1 MPSGPDKPTRGPNN
15 PTNPSNMNP
24 TQEPTPLQTGNPV
37 EWPPPEYRTLVLLVD
52 DQAVV
57 GEAVRRA
64 LADQPDIDY
73 HYCADPRKALNLA
86 LQLRPTAIL
95 LDLVL
100 PGTDGF
106 TLLGQFRAHPA
117 TRDVP
122 ILVLSVHDDPLIKS
136 RAFALG
142 ANDYLVKLP
151 DPVELVARLRYHSR
165 AYLNQLQRDAAYR
178 ALRESQ
184 QKLMENNAALLA
196 LNQKLEEATLAKT
209 EFLAN
214 MSHEI
219 RTPMNGVIGM
229 VNLLLATDL
238 TEEQREYAEAARHS
252 AESLLAIVNDILDF
266 SKIESGKLELEAHPF
281 ELHACIE
288 EALKQVAPK
297 AAEKNLDLAYLLDD
311 RLPRVII
318 GDSTRLRQILLN
330 LLSNGVKFTHTGEVV
345 VEVQPAPTELA
356 PRTPA
361 THTPDPADL
370 SVGCL
375 IHFSVRDTGIGIP
388 LEKQD
393 RLFKSFQQV
402 DASTARHYGGTGLGL
417 AICRRLCELMGG
429 RIWVESDAGKGATF
443 HFTIQARPVSTS
455 TPAFW
460 QCPQPTLT
468 RKHLLV
474 IEDNGTNQRLIRH
487 RANQWGLRVTTATTA
502 AEALQLFETQTG
514 FDLILLDQQLPGTD
528 TLALAAELRR
538 LAGPSVPVVLLSVLP
553 LRQEDRR
560 AAEAGFNLVVHKPIR
575 PAQLLDTLC
584 RALGV
589 PVQREKRT
597 PAPPVLDATLA
608 QRLPLRLLVADDNP
622 VNLQVARTI
631 LRKLGYQADTATNGR
646 EVLDALGQKEYDIL
660 FLDVQMPELDGL
672 EVARLI
678 HQRLPREKRPRLIAI
693 TGAAFAS
700 DREKCLAAGMDDY
713 ISKPIRLQ
721 DIQNALERWGPTRL
735 RDFDTTTFLARM
747 PHASPDTL
755 LDRSLLE
762 ELRQIPAGQDFNML
776 QELIDLYRQTAPQQL
791 QQIRQAVA
799 DPTQLAFQAHSLK
812 STSMSLGAR
821 KVVALCQRIERAARS
836 GQTDTVPQLV
846 AQLETALEQTL
857 DELACLRD

>member
-1 MPSGPDKPTRGPNN
+1 M
-15 PTNPSNMNP
+15 
-24 TQEPTPLQTGNPV
+24 
-37 EWPPPEYRTLVLLVD
+37 VLLVD
-52 DQAVV
+52 DQPVV

-64 LADQPDIDY
+64 FAAETDIDF
-73 HYCADPRKALNLA
+73 HYCSDPREAVA
-86 LQLRPTAIL
+86 VAVSLRPTVIL

-100 PGTDGF
+100 PGTDGL
-106 TLLGQFRAHPA
+106 TLLNQYRAHPL
-117 TRDVP
+117 TRDIP
-122 ILVLSVHDDPLIKS
+122 ILVLSVHDDPVIKS

-151 DPVELVARLRYHSR
+151 DAIELVARIRYHSR
-165 AYLNQLQRDAAYR
+165 AYINQVQRDAAYR

-184 QKLMENNAALLA
+184 QKLMENNAALA
-196 LNQKLEEATLAKT
+196 TLNQKLQEATLAKT

-229 VNLLLATDL
+229 VNLLLATEL
-238 TEEQREYAEAARHS
+238 TEEQREYAEAARNS

-266 SKIESGKLELEAHPF
+266 SKIESGKLELESHPF

-288 EALKQVAPK
+288 QALEQVAPR

-311 RLPRVII
+311 RLPRVIL
-318 GDSTRLRQILLN
+318 GDATRLRQILVN
-330 LLSNGVKFTHTGEVV
+330 LLSNGVKFTAAGEVV
-345 VEVQPAPTELA
+345 IEVQYALTE
-356 PRTPA
+356 
-361 THTPDPADL
+361 PDPVAGPPHSSQDT
-370 SVGCL
+370 CL
-375 IHFSVRDTGIGIP
+375 LHFSVRDTGIGIP

-443 HFTIQARPVSTS
+443 HFTVRTRSAPTAS
-455 TPAFW
+455 PAFW
-460 QCPQPTLT
+460 QCAQPMLSG
-468 RKHLLV
+468 KHLLLV
-474 IEDNGTNQRLIRH
+474 EDNPTNQRLVRH
-487 RANQWGLRVTTATTA
+487 RAQQWGFRVSTAATA
-502 AEALQLFETQTG
+502 AEALQLLEQHVPIHVA
-514 FDLILLDQQLPGTD
+514 LVDQQLPATD
-528 TLALAAELRR
+528 GLALARQIR
-538 LAGPSVPVVLLSVLP
+538 DYSGPAGTVVVLLSSLP
-553 LRQEDRR
+553 LRQEDRQ
-560 AAEAGFNLVVHKPIR
+560 AARAGFEFIVHKPIR

-589 PVQREKRT
+589 PIQRERRGPPT
-597 PAPPVLDATLA
+597 PSLDATLA

-631 LRKLGYQADTATNGR
+631 LRKLGYQADAATNGR
-646 EVLDALGQKEYDIL
+646 EVLSSLEKNDYDIL

-678 HQRLPREKRPRLIAI
+678 HQNRPRHKRPRLIAL

-713 ISKPIRLQ
+713 IPKPIRLQ
-721 DIQNALERWGPTRL
+721 DIQNALERWGPTCL
-735 RDFDTTTFLARM
+735 REFDTTTFLARM
-747 PHASPDTL
+747 PQAAPETL

-762 ELRQIPAGQDFNML
+762 ELRQIPAGEHLNML
-776 QELIDLYRQTAPQQL
+776 QELIDLYHQTAPQQL
-791 QQIRQAVA
+791 HQIRQSVG
-799 DPTQLAFQAHSLK
+799 DPIQLAFQAHSLK

-836 GQTDTVPQLV
+836 NQIDHVPPLLHE
-846 AQLETALEQTL
+846 LELALQRTL
-857 DELACLRD
+857 DELHCLRD

>member
-1 MPSGPDKPTRGPNN
+1 MSNQPDNAAPPPAAN
-15 PTNPSNMNP
+15 PA
-24 TQEPTPLQTGNPV
+24 
-37 EWPPPEYRTLVLLVD
+37 EWPPPEYHTLVLLID

-64 LADQPDIDY
+64 LADQPDIDF
-73 HYCADPRKALNLA
+73 HFCADPKEALTVA
-86 LQLRPTAIL
+86 LQLRPTVIL

-106 TLLGQFRAHPA
+106 TLLGQFRSNPA
-117 TRDVP
+117 TRDIPV
-122 ILVLSVHDDPLIKS
+122 LVLSIHDDPLIKS

-151 DPVELVARLRYHSR
+151 DPVELIARLRYHSR
-165 AYLNQLQRDAAYR
+165 AYINQLQRDAAYR

-184 QKLMENNAALLA
+184 QKLMENNATLLA

-281 ELHACIE
+281 ELHTCIE
-288 EALKQVAPK
+288 EALEQVTPK

-318 GDSTRLRQILLN
+318 GDATRLRQILVN

-345 VEVQPAPTELA
+345 VEARPAPADPQPQT
-356 PRTPA
+356 RTPTA
-361 THTPDPADL
+361 NEPTTQTQ
-370 SVGCL
+370 SCL

-388 LEKQD
+388 LHKQD

-429 RIWVESDAGKGATF
+429 RIWVESDTGKGATF
-443 HFTIQARPVSTS
+443 HFTIRTQPAPTAA
-455 TPAFW
+455 PAFW
-460 QCPQPTLT
+460 QCPQPTLA
-468 RKHLLV
+468 RKHLLL
-474 IEDNGTNQRLIRH
+474 IEDNPTNQRLVRH
-487 RANQWGLRVTTATTA
+487 RATQWGLRVTIATSA
-502 AEALQLFETQTG
+502 SEALHCLET
-514 FDLILLDQQLPGTD
+514 DPPVDVILLDQQLPGTD
-528 TLALAAELRR
+528 ALALASQLKH
-538 LAGPSVPVVLLSVLP
+538 LANPPIPIVLLSTLP
-553 LRQEDRR
+553 LRGEDRR
-560 AAEAGFNLVVHKPIR
+560 AAEAGFDLVVHKPIR

-622 VNLQVARTI
+622 VNLQVAQTI

-646 EVLDALGQKEYDIL
+646 EVLDALNQKEYDIL

-672 EVARLI
+672 EVARAI

-747 PHASPDTL
+747 PHASPETL
-755 LDRSLLE
+755 LDRTLLE
-762 ELRQIPAGQDFNML
+762 ELRQLPAGENLNML
-776 QELIDLYRQTAPQQL
+776 QELIDLYHQTAPQQL
-791 QQIRQAVA
+791 HQIRQAMA

-821 KVVALCQRIERAARS
+821 KVVALCQRIERAARA
-836 GQTDTVPQLV
+836 GQLDPVPGLV
-846 AQLETALEQTL
+846 TELESALQNTL
-857 DELACLRD
+857 RELACLRD